1 MANSSEAVKEA
12 IAMQAEAVEDVEA
25 AEVEQKRGASSVSID
40 LLIDAVRKEREG
52 LDKLEEFRPEGL
64 ASRTPTKPKSSNSS
78 ASVCMSSFG
87 TSLAFVIVRPTP
99 MVLGPVRCELTC
111 TITSK
116 LSVFLESKM

>member
-52 LDKLEEFRPEGL
+52 LDKLEEGIEVLR
-64 ASRTPTKPKSSNSS
+64 SSLEERRH
-78 ASVCMSSFG
+78 ALDRHG
-87 TSLAFVIVRPTP
+87 KR
-99 MVLGPVRCELTC
+99 PVRQQADVILFRGQDDLRPGCLRFRDDA
-111 TITSK
+111 
-116 LSVFLESKM
+116 VHVVP